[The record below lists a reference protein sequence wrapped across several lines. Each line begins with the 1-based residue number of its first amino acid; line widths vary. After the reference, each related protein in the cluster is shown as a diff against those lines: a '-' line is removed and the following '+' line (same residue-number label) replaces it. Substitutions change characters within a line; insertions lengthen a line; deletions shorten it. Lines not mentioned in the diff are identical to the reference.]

1 MKTHKFRFLLFALM
15 VLVGGEWVNAQPAER
30 LIKVVVAPNHVDWV
44 YKTGEKVSFD
54 ITVTKNSIPL
64 KGVEIRYEVSE
75 DMMEPIKSEMKTL
88 DKGTLTVNAGSM
100 GKPGFL
106 RFRVW
111 AKYEGKEYPGLATA
125 AVSPEAIQPTTK
137 LPADFIQYWENAKAE
152 LAKIPMDTRMTLMP
166 ERCTEKVDVYQVN
179 IQNYEPGA
187 RLYGIVC
194 IPKGNGKYPAVLK
207 VPGAGIRPYYGDVA
221 NAERGYITF
230 EIGIH
235 GIPVDLPTVVYTNLS
250 AGALRN
256 YNNFNLDD
264 KDKYYYKRV
273 YLGCV
278 RAVDFIYSLSQFD
291 GNNLVVQGG
300 SQGGALSIVA
310 AGLDSRIK
318 GLTAFYPALCDL
330 TGYLHGRAGGWPH
343 MFKDKANQV
352 PAKIETSYYYDVVNF
367 ARQIKVP
374 GFYSLG
380 YNDMVCPPTSMFSAL
395 NVITATKDLEI
406 VEEIGH
412 YTYPEQWEKAWTW
425 IDQLVKK

>member
-1 MKTHKFRFLLFALM
+1 MKTHAIRFSLLLLMAVFCGGALFAQP
-15 VLVGGEWVNAQPAER
+15 GEK
-30 LIKVVVAPNHVDWV
+30 LIKVIVAPNHTDWV

-75 DMMEPIKSEMKTL
+75 DMMDPLKSETKTL
-88 DKGTLTVNAGSM
+88 DKGTFTVNAGSM
-100 GKPGFL
+100 NKPGFL
-106 RFRVW
+106 RCRVW

-125 AVSPEAIQPTTK
+125 AINPELIQPTAK
-137 LPADFIQYWENAKAE
+137 LPSDFVQFWDNAKNEA
-152 LAKIPMDTRMTLMP
+152 AKIPMDTRMTLIP
-166 ERCTEKVDVYQVN
+166 ERCTEKVDVYQVSV
-179 IQNYEPGA
+179 QNYEPGA

-194 IPKGNGKYPAVLK
+194 IPKAAGKYPAVLK
-207 VPGAGIRPYYGDVA
+207 VPGAGIRPYSGDVS

-235 GIPVDLPTVVYTNLS
+235 GIPVDLPAGVYQNLS
-250 AGALRN
+250 AGALRS
-256 YNNFNLDD
+256 YNNFNLEN

-278 RAVDFIYSLSQFD
+278 RAVDFIYSLPQFD

-318 GLTAFYPALCDL
+318 GLAAFYPALCDL
-330 TGYLHGRAGGWPH
+330 TGYLNGRAGGWPH
-343 MFKDKANQV
+343 MFKDKSNNT
-352 PAKIETSYYYDVVNF
+352 PDKIETSYYYDVVNF

-380 YNDMVCPPTSMFSAL
+380 YNDMVCPPTSMYSAL
-395 NVITATKDLEI
+395 NMIKAPKDYLI

-412 YTYPEQWEKAWTW
+412 YTYPEQWEAAWIW
-425 IDQLVKK
+425 IDKLIKK

>member
-1 MKTHKFRFLLFALM
+1 MILFGGATLFAQP
-15 VLVGGEWVNAQPAER
+15 GEK
-30 LIKVVVAPNHVDWV
+30 LIKVVVAPNHADWV

-54 ITVTKNSIPL
+54 ITVTKNSIPM

-75 DMMEPIKSEMKTL
+75 DMMDPLKSETKTL
-88 DKGTLTVNAGSM
+88 DKGTFTVNAGSM
-100 GKPGFL
+100 KKPGFL
-106 RFRVW
+106 RCRVW
-111 AKYEGKEYPGLATA
+111 AKYDGKEYPGLATA
-125 AVSPEAIQPTTK
+125 AVNPELIQPTTK
-137 LPADFIQYWENAKAE
+137 LPADFVQYWDNAKKEA
-152 LAKIPMDTRMTLMP
+152 AKIPMDTRMTLIP
-166 ERCTEKVDVYQVN
+166 EKCTEKVNVYQVSV
-179 IQNYEPGA
+179 QNYEWGA

-194 IPKGNGKYPAVLK
+194 IPKGEGKYPAVLK
-207 VPGAGIRPYYGDVA
+207 VPGAGIRPYGGDVW

-235 GIPVDLPTVVYTNLS
+235 GIPVDLPANVYQNLS
-250 AGALRN
+250 AGALRS
-256 YNNFNLDD
+256 YNNFNLED

-278 RAVDFIYSLSQFD
+278 RAVDFIYSLPQFD

-318 GLTAFYPALCDL
+318 GLAAFYPALCDL
-330 TGYLHGRAGGWPH
+330 TGYLNGRAGGWPH
-343 MFKDKANQV
+343 MFKDPSNNI

-395 NVITATKDLEI
+395 NMITAPKDYLI

-412 YTYPEQWEKAWTW
+412 YTYPEQWEKAWEW
-425 IDQLVKK
+425 IDKLIKK

>member
-1 MKTHKFRFLLFALM
+1 MKKQTLKLVLLLAMAFICNGAFA
-15 VLVGGEWVNAQPAER
+15 Q
-30 LIKVVVAPNHVDWV
+30 LIKVVVAPNHTDWV

-54 ITVTKNSIPL
+54 VSVTKNSIPL
-64 KGVEIRYEVSE
+64 KGVEIRYEISE
-75 DMMEPIKSEMKTL
+75 DMMDPLKSETKTL

-100 GKPGFL
+100 NKPGFL
-106 RFRVW
+106 RCRVW
-111 AKYEGKEYPGLATA
+111 AKYDGKEYPGLATA
-125 AVSPEAIQPTTK
+125 AINPELIQPTAK
-137 LPADFIQYWENAKAE
+137 LPSDFVQFWDNAKKEA
-152 LAKIPMDTRMTLMP
+152 AKIPMDTRMTLMP
-166 ERCTEKVDVYQVN
+166 ERCTEKVDVYQVSV
-179 IQNYEPGA
+179 QNYEPGA

-194 IPKGNGKYPAVLK
+194 IPKGEGKYPAVLK
-207 VPGAGIRPYYGDVA
+207 VPGAGIRPYSGDIT

-235 GIPVDLPTVVYTNLS
+235 GIPVNLPAGIYDDLR

-256 YNNFNLDD
+256 YNNFNLED

-278 RAVDFIYSLSQFD
+278 RAVDYIYSLPQFD

-310 AGLDSRIK
+310 AGLDNRIK
-318 GLTAFYPALCDL
+318 GLAAFYPALCDL

-343 MFKDKANQV
+343 MFKDKSNNI

-380 YNDMVCPPTSMFSAL
+380 YNDMVCPPTSMYSAL
-395 NVITATKDLEI
+395 NMISAPKEYLI

-412 YTYPEQWEKAWTW
+412 YTYPEQWEKAWLW
-425 IDQLVKK
+425 IDKLIKK